1 MSRRGVDLTLAFSDY
16 LGAGAGRLP
25 GSAWAVGFPQHP
37 AVGAGGGGG
46 GQGQVFALQALG
58 PGPRCAREAGR
69 LALSLPLS
77 FVFGLVWKSESD
89 QRPL

>member
-1 MSRRGVDLTLAFSDY
+1 MSRRVVDLTLAFSDY
-16 LGAGAGRLP
+16 LGGRAGRLP
-25 GSAWAVGFPQHP
+25 GSAWAVVFPQHR
-37 AVGAGGGGG
+37 AAGAGGGGR
-46 GQGQVFALQALG
+46 GQGQAFALLALG

-77 FVFGLVWKSESD
+77 AVFGLVWKSESD